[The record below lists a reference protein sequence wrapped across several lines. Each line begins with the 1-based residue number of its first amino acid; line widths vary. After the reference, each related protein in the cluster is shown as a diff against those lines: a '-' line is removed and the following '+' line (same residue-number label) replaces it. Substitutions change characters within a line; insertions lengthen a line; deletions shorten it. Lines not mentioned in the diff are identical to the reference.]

1 LRKIIRN
8 CPEPYVHA
16 AGGHFL
22 QEWGA
27 DIAAKALASWH

>member
-1 LRKIIRN
+1 
-8 CPEPYVHA
+8 VHA
-16 AGGHFL
+16 EGGHFL